1 LSTTITKLSPIFQ
14 RESEHLN
21 IEIIESIKNLK
32 GKDIVKM
39 DLRHL
44 HDAPADFFIICEGT
58 SNTQVRAIAEHI
70 NQHVRK
76 TLTIKPNHIEGE
88 KSGLWICVDYFNTVV
103 HVFHPDMR
111 KYYAIED
118 LWSDART
125 VVYENM

>member
-1 LSTTITKLSPIFQ
+1 MSTTITKLSPIFQ

-21 IEIIESIKNLK
+21 IEIIESIKDLK